1 MKNKVRISVD
11 CICDLPRKMWDEL
24 NLSIMYFYITT
35 EEGRFQDIRELNSDC
50 IIEYL
55 EQGKV
60 AKSGAAS
67 VEEYKE
73 HFQKVKKK
81 HGGAIIHISVAQYVS
96 GAYKAATKA
105 AECME
110 DVYVVDSGQLSGGMS
125 LMILEAAE
133 MAAAGADYEL
143 ILNEMEVMK
152 KKINTSFI
160 VDSTKYL
167 YRNGQ
172 IKKVVM
178 NLCNMFSLHPILRL
192 SNSHMGVSGIC
203 MGNSKRCAKAYIKKI
218 LKKPETIDTDVV
230 FVVSAGCSYEFINF
244 VKEEIQKRAKWQK
257 IIINTASATIT
268 SNCGSGTFGVLFARK

>member
-60 AKSGAAS
+60 AKSGVAS

-81 HGGAIIHISVAQYVS
+81 YGGAIIHISVAQYVS
-96 GAYKAATKA
+96 VAYKAATKA

-167 YRNGQ
+167 YRNGK

-192 SNSHMGVSGIC
+192 SNSYMGVSGIC

-257 IIINTASATIT
+257 IIINTASATVT